1 LFRVTVPPLEARPS
15 QGSEEYIG
23 SLSGL
28 RGPCRCFVLVPV
40 SRDVLGLWTLSS
52 MLMLMDAVDY
62 QLDVGTVRSTNASDT
77 GGRTFYCLCV
87 SRLLRLRA
95 NSSSGTA
102 GRKR

>member
-1 LFRVTVPPLEARPS
+1 
-15 QGSEEYIG
+15 
-23 SLSGL
+23 
-28 RGPCRCFVLVPV
+28 
-40 SRDVLGLWTLSS
+40 
-52 MLMLMDAVDY
+52 MLMDAVDY

-77 GGRTFYCLCV
+77 GGRIFYCLCV